1 MSLIR
6 RGLETRSDYPAF
18 NAMVNPLN
26 LYYGQVS
33 MSSLAGERVDEV
45 TALGVASVLSCV
57 GLLADSVAMMDLIA
71 YDEATGERVDLPQ
84 ALTDPD
90 PQESTSYEF
99 KHSTIATTAMH
110 GNSYTFLSRDRRGEV
125 IGLTPLHPY
134 QMTVQA
140 SKNYT
145 GRAYLHLGREI
156 PREDLLVMRW
166 YTPPQALIGI
176 SPLSMQRTMIGLAM
190 AMDRYLAQWYAN
202 GATPSSVLE
211 TDQGLT
217 KEAMISLREQW
228 EASQRKARRP
238 AVLSNGIRW
247 RQVQTS
253 AVDMEFNAT
262 REAVLAEVARIFRIP
277 MWLIGMKGDPSTY
290 QNVEQAS
297 LAFLIHTLQPW
308 LTRFEIALSSI
319 FPGVTIKFDPSTLLR
334 LDSMTK
340 ARVQTMQISAGVRSR
355 NEARADD
362 GFAPY
367 PGGDDFVTV
376 LPGSPV
382 GPDQVVGV
390 DPLPNDPPVDN
401 G

>member
-1 MSLIR
+1 MSLLR
-6 RGLETRSDYPAF
+6 RGIEARGDYPAF
-18 NAMVNPLN
+18 NSSVNPLN

-45 TALGVASVLSCV
+45 TALGVSSVLSCV
-57 GLLADSVAMMDLIA
+57 SLLADSVAMLDLIA
-71 YDEATGERVDLPQ
+71 FDSVGNRIELPQ
-84 ALTDPD
+84 ALSDPD
-90 PQESTSYEF
+90 PQESTPYEY

-110 GNSYTFLSRDRRGEV
+110 GNSYTFLSRDRRGNV

-145 GRAYLHLGREI
+145 GRAYLHLGKEI

-166 YTPPQALIGI
+166 YTPPQALVGI

-211 TDQGLT
+211 TDQQLT
-217 KEAMISLREQW
+217 KEAMTSLRESW
-228 EASQRKARRP
+228 EASQRKVRRP
-238 AVLSNGIRW
+238 AVLANGIRW
-247 RQVQTS
+247 RQVQAS

-262 REAVLAEVARIFRIP
+262 KGAVLAEVARIFRIP
-277 MWLIGMKGDPSTY
+277 PWLIGLKSDPSTY

-319 FPGVTIKFDPSTLLR
+319 FPGVTIKFDPSSLLR
-334 LDSMTK
+334 LDSLTK
-340 ARVQTMQISAGVRSR
+340 ARVQMTQIQSGTRSR
-355 NEARADD
+355 NEARAID

-367 PGGDDFVTV
+367 EGGDDFVTV

-390 DPLPNDPPVDN
+390 DPDPNDPPVDR

>member
-1 MSLIR
+1 MSLLR
-6 RGLETRSDYPAF
+6 RGLEARGDYPAY

-45 TALGVASVLSCV
+45 TALGVSSVLSCV
-57 GLLADSVAMMDLIA
+57 SLLADSVAMLDLIA
-71 YDEATGERVDLPQ
+71 FDSVGNRIELPQ
-84 ALTDPD
+84 ALSDPD
-90 PQESTSYEF
+90 PQESTPYEF

-110 GNSYTFLSRDRRGEV
+110 GNSYTFMSRDRRGEV

-140 SKNYT
+140 SRDYT
-145 GRAYLHLGREI
+145 GRAYLHLGKEI

-211 TDQGLT
+211 TDQQLT
-217 KEAMISLREQW
+217 KEAMTSLRESW
-228 EASQRKARRP
+228 EASQRKVRRP
-238 AVLSNGIRW
+238 AVLANGIKW
-247 RQVQTS
+247 REIQTS
-253 AVDMEFNAT
+253 AVDMEFNAS

-277 MWLIGMKGDPSTY
+277 PWLIGLKSDPSTY

-319 FPGVTIKFDPSTLLR
+319 FPGVTIKFDPSSLLR
-334 LDSMTK
+334 LDSLTK
-340 ARVQTMQISAGVRSR
+340 ARVQMHQIQSGTRSR
-355 NEARADD
+355 NEARAVD

-367 PGGDDFVTV
+367 DGGDEFVTV

-390 DPLPNDPPVDN
+390 DPDPNDPPVDR

>member
-6 RGLETRSDYPAF
+6 RSIEARGAYPAF
-18 NAMVNPLN
+18 NSSVNPLN

-45 TALGVASVLSCV
+45 TALGVSSVLSCV
-57 GLLADSVAMMDLIA
+57 SLLADSVAMLDLIA
-71 YDEATGERVDLPQ
+71 FDDRTGKRTDLPL
-84 ALTDPD
+84 ALADPD
-90 PQESTSYEF
+90 PDESTPYEF

-110 GNSYTFLSRDRRGEV
+110 GNSYTFLTRDRRGEV
-125 IGLTPLHPY
+125 IGMTPLHPY

-145 GRAYLHLGREI
+145 GRAYLHLGKEI

-211 TDQGLT
+211 TDQQLT
-217 KEAMISLREQW
+217 KEAMIGLRESW
-228 EASQRKARRP
+228 ESAQRKSRRP
-238 AVLSNGIRW
+238 AVLTNGIKW
-247 RQVQTS
+247 REIQTS

-262 REAVLAEVARIFRIP
+262 RDAVLAEVARIFRIP
-277 MWLIGMKGDPSTY
+277 PWLMGLKSDPSTY

-297 LAFLIHTLQPW
+297 LSFLIHTLQPW
-308 LTRFEIALSSI
+308 LTRFEIALSSV
-319 FPGVTIKFDPSTLLR
+319 FPGVTIKFDPSSLLR
-334 LDSMTK
+334 LDSLTK
-340 ARVQTMQISAGVRSR
+340 ARVQMSQIQSGTRSR
-355 NEARADD
+355 NEARAVD

-376 LPGSPV
+376 LPGAPV
-382 GPDQVVGV
+382 GPDMVVGV
-390 DPLPNDPPVDN
+390 DPAPNDPPVDN

>member
-6 RGLETRSDYPAF
+6 RGLEARSDYPAY

-45 TALGVASVLSCV
+45 TALGVSSVLSCV
-57 GLLADSVAMMDLIA
+57 SLLADSVAMLDLIA
-71 YDEATGERVDLPQ
+71 FDDRGNRIELPQ
-84 ALTDPD
+84 ALADPD
-90 PQESTSYEF
+90 PQESTPYEY

-110 GNSYTFLSRDRRGEV
+110 GNSYTFLSRDRRGNV

-145 GRAYLHLGREI
+145 GRAYLHLGKEI

-211 TDQGLT
+211 TDQQLT
-217 KEAMISLREQW
+217 KEAMTSLRESW

-238 AVLSNGIRW
+238 AVLANGIRW
-247 RQVQTS
+247 RQVQAS

-262 REAVLAEVARIFRIP
+262 KEAVLAEVARIFRIP
-277 MWLIGMKGDPSTY
+277 PWLIGLKSDPSTY

-319 FPGVTIKFDPSTLLR
+319 FPGVTIKFDPSSLLR
-334 LDSMTK
+334 LDSLTK
-340 ARVQTMQISAGVRSR
+340 ARVQMTQIQSGTRSR
-355 NEARADD
+355 NEARAVD

-376 LPGSPV
+376 LPGAPV
-382 GPDQVVGV
+382 GPDMVVGV
-390 DPLPNDPPVDN
+390 DPNPNDPPVDH

>member
-1 MSLIR
+1 
-6 RGLETRSDYPAF
+6 
-18 NAMVNPLN
+18 
-26 LYYGQVS
+26 
-33 MSSLAGERVDEV
+33 
-45 TALGVASVLSCV
+45 
-57 GLLADSVAMMDLIA
+57 
-71 YDEATGERVDLPQ
+71 
-84 ALTDPD
+84 
-90 PQESTSYEF
+90 
-99 KHSTIATTAMH
+99 
-110 GNSYTFLSRDRRGEV
+110 
-125 IGLTPLHPY
+125 
-134 QMTVQA
+134 MTVQA

-145 GRAYLHLGREI
+145 GRAYLHLGKEI

-166 YTPPQALIGI
+166 YTPPQALVGI

-211 TDQGLT
+211 TDQQLT
-217 KEAMISLREQW
+217 KEAMTSLRESW
-228 EASQRKARRP
+228 EASQRKVRRP
-238 AVLSNGIRW
+238 AVLANGIRW
-247 RQVQTS
+247 RQVQAS

-262 REAVLAEVARIFRIP
+262 KEAVLAEVARIFRIP
-277 MWLIGMKGDPSTY
+277 PWLIGLKSDPSTY

-319 FPGVTIKFDPSTLLR
+319 FPGVTIKFDPSSLLR
-334 LDSMTK
+334 LDSLTK
-340 ARVQTMQISAGVRSR
+340 ARVQMTQIQSGTRSR
-355 NEARADD
+355 NEARAID

-367 PGGDDFVTV
+367 EGGDDFVTV

-390 DPLPNDPPVDN
+390 DPDPNDPPVDR

>member
-1 MSLIR
+1 MSLLR
-6 RGLETRSDYPAF
+6 RGLEARSDYPAF
-18 NAMVNPLN
+18 NSSVNPLN

-45 TALGVASVLSCV
+45 TALGVSSVLSCV
-57 GLLADSVAMMDLIA
+57 SLLADSVAMLDLIA
-71 YDEATGERVDLPQ
+71 FDSVGNRIDLPQ
-84 ALTDPD
+84 ALSDPD
-90 PQESTSYEF
+90 PQESTPYEY

-110 GNSYTFLSRDRRGEV
+110 GNSYTFLSRDRRSNV

-145 GRAYLHLGREI
+145 GRAYLHLGKEI

-166 YTPPQALIGI
+166 YTPPQALVGI

-211 TDQGLT
+211 TDQQLT
-217 KEAMISLREQW
+217 KEAMTSLRESW

-238 AVLSNGIRW
+238 AVLANGIRW
-247 RQVQTS
+247 RQVQAS

-262 REAVLAEVARIFRIP
+262 KEAVLAEVARIFRIP
-277 MWLIGMKGDPSTY
+277 PWLIGLKSDPSTY

-319 FPGVTIKFDPSTLLR
+319 FPGVTIKFDPSSLLR
-334 LDSMTK
+334 LDSLTK
-340 ARVQTMQISAGVRSR
+340 ARVQMTQIQSGTRSR
-355 NEARADD
+355 NEARAID

-367 PGGDDFVTV
+367 GGGDDFVTV

-390 DPLPNDPPVDN
+390 DPDPNDPPVDR

>member
-1 MSLIR
+1 MSLLR
-6 RGLETRSDYPAF
+6 RGLEARSDYPAF
-18 NAMVNPLN
+18 NSSVNPLN

-45 TALGVASVLSCV
+45 TALGVSSVLSCV
-57 GLLADSVAMMDLIA
+57 SLLADSVAMLDLIA
-71 YDEATGERVDLPQ
+71 FDSVGNRIELPQ
-84 ALTDPD
+84 ALSDPD
-90 PQESTSYEF
+90 PQESTPYEY

-110 GNSYTFLSRDRRGEV
+110 GNSYTFLSRDRRGNV

-145 GRAYLHLGREI
+145 GRAYLHLGKEI

-166 YTPPQALIGI
+166 YTPPQALVGI

-211 TDQGLT
+211 TDQQLT
-217 KEAMISLREQW
+217 KEAMTSLRESW
-228 EASQRKARRP
+228 EASQRKVRRP
-238 AVLSNGIRW
+238 AVLANGIRW
-247 RQVQTS
+247 RQVQAS

-262 REAVLAEVARIFRIP
+262 KEAVLAEVARIFRIP
-277 MWLIGMKGDPSTY
+277 PWLIGLKSDPSTY

-319 FPGVTIKFDPSTLLR
+319 FPGVTIKFDPSSLLR
-334 LDSMTK
+334 LDSLTK
-340 ARVQTMQISAGVRSR
+340 ARVQMTQIQSGTRSR
-355 NEARADD
+355 NEARAID

-367 PGGDDFVTV
+367 EGGDDFVTV

-390 DPLPNDPPVDN
+390 DPDPNDPPVDR